1 MSTKYKI
8 IYADPPWTYAKTGG
22 TRSSRGMA
30 KQFYPTMTI
39 DEICSLPIREISDT
53 NCLLF
58 LWCPFPQI
66 PNGLKVIKSW
76 GFEYFGLAF
85 LWIKKTNKGKD
96 FFGMGYWTRTNPE
109 PCFLAIRGKMKPHS
123 HGIRQLIYAPIQ
135 EHSKKPAI
143 IRNKI
148 IELCGDLPRI
158 ELFARPISD
167 LFQKEDGWDVWGNEV
182 ESDIEFSVA

>member
-1 MSTKYKI
+1 MSTKYQI
-8 IYADPPWTYAKTGG
+8 IYADPPWTYPKTGG
-22 TRSSRGMA
+22 TKSSRGMA

-66 PNGLKVIKSW
+66 SNGLKVMKSW

-85 LWIKKTNKGKD
+85 LWIKKTNTGKD

-109 PCFLAIRGKMKPHS
+109 PCFLAIKGKMKPHS

-135 EHSKKPAI
+135 EHSKKPTI
-143 IRNKI
+143 IRDKI
-148 IELCGDLPRI
+148 VELCGDLPRI

-167 LFQKEDGWDVWGNEV
+167 LFQKDEGWDVWGNEV
-182 ESDIEFSVA
+182 ESDIELSVA